1 MNSQELFFVFRLK
14 KIIEYMRMCNVEI
27 QKGQEKVQ
35 IKKRLC
41 PSSIYYTIWWEQ
53 TAFKRPKLQRF
64 DIRMNNKRLKA

>member
-1 MNSQELFFVFRLK
+1 MKSQELFFVFRLK

-41 PSSIYYTIWWEQ
+41 PSSSYYTTVCTYMVGADCIQAPQ
-53 TAFKRPKLQRF
+53 TA
-64 DIRMNNKRLKA
+64 AV